1 MNFEFKEKYNT
12 NDLIEIVRI
21 LRSPDG
27 CPWDKVQTHQSIRKD
42 FIEEVYEA
50 VDAIDAAD
58 SEHLREE
65 LGDVLLQVVFHSVLA
80 EEENDFVYED
90 VVDDICKKMIIR
102 HPHVFGD
109 VNAETTEQV
118 LKNWDAIKMSTHDQ
132 TTVAQAMESVS
143 KTMPSLMRAQKL
155 HKKAGKCS
163 YFKTEQNKML
173 DQVQSG
179 IEKLRALSDNADQEE
194 KERLIGELLLSV
206 SGLSSSYDVDAEQ
219 SLYNACDDFIN
230 RFASFEAEAASQDI
244 KIQELPETKAGQLWK
259 NSK

>member
-1 MNFEFKEKYNT
+1 M
-12 NDLIEIVRI
+12 
-21 LRSPDG
+21 
-27 CPWDKVQTHQSIRKD
+27 
-42 FIEEVYEA
+42 
-50 VDAIDAAD
+50 
-58 SEHLREE
+58 
-65 LGDVLLQVVFHSVLA
+65 
-80 EEENDFVYED
+80 
-90 VVDDICKKMIIR
+90 
-102 HPHVFGD
+102 
-109 VNAETTEQV
+109 
-118 LKNWDAIKMSTHDQ
+118 
-132 TTVAQAMESVS
+132 
-143 KTMPSLMRAQKL
+143 
-155 HKKAGKCS
+155 GKCS